1 MRRPLFDWWLQ
12 EVLGQTGKWNY
23 SGARGVQQQDAF
35 SCGVIT
41 CMTIL
46 SICLGIWP
54 SLDIHRL

>member
-23 SGARGVQQQDAF
+23 SRARGVQQQDAF